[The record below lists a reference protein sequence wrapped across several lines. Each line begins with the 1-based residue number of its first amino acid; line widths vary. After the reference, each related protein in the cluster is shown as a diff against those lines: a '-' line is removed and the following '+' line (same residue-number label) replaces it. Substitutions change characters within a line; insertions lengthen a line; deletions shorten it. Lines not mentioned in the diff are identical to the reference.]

1 MRDLQSDG
9 INLLFGVGPD
19 LGPNFQDGRL
29 VGPIS
34 GPERP
39 PGTSLTI
46 LESLEWVETR
56 FWVHLE
62 VPKPQPVP
70 PPSGRRKALLP
81 GSSQNP
87 CNNEE
92 DHGPLVEGKLGAQV
106 LHLNENA
113 APAANPDVA
122 YQT

>member
-1 MRDLQSDG
+1 MSESKQPD
-9 INLLFGVGPD
+9 VAAEVYGPSS
-19 LGPNFQDGRL
+19 N
-29 VGPIS
+29 
-34 GPERP
+34 
-39 PGTSLTI
+39 I
-46 LESLEWVETR
+46 LKVLPVDYENMDDAASTGD
-56 FWVHLE
+56 HLE